1 MTIITPTGITGI
13 TSITSTGNTLQFQNP
28 SGADV
33 SVSGL
38 NVTSGTNINVTGI
51 VTASGGFS
59 GNVTGNVNSSGVSTL
74 TTLRATS
81 VVGVNT
87 LGVTTAYVAQ
97 LAGVGAGT
105 SIQVASGSKLVG
117 LSAGSIIYPG
127 AILQVVHTTLTTSF
141 SGTSTQTGTGF
152 YIDVTGLSA
161 SITPTSTTSKILILT
176 NMYIGKTTTAQSYQQ
191 HFRIKRNGTRIIL
204 GAGEGGRP
212 TSTGRINMYSTD
224 TTSGQ
229 YQMVSFSGVHYDSPA
244 STSSLTYQIELG
256 GYTGAPVVYVNRSE
270 FWQNQANDYDSTPVS
285 TLTLMEVAV

>member
-13 TSITSTGNTLQFQNP
+13 TSITSTGNTLQFQNA

-38 NVTSGTNINVTGI
+38 NVTSGTNINVSGI
-51 VTASGGFS
+51 ITASGGFS
-59 GNVTGNVNSSGVSTL
+59 GNINSTGVSTV

-87 LGVTTAYVAQ
+87 LGVTTAYIAQ

-105 SIQVASGSKLVG
+105 SIQIPSGSKLVG
-117 LSAGSIIYPG
+117 LSAGSVIYPG
-127 AILQVVHTTLTTSF
+127 AILQVVHTQLTTAF

-161 SITPTSTTSKILILT
+161 TITPTSTTSKILILT
-176 NMYIGKTTTAQSYQQ
+176 NMYIGKTTSGTGGYQQ
-191 HFRIKRNGTRIIL
+191 HFRIKRNGTAVIL

-212 TSTGRINMYSTD
+212 TSTGRINMYDAGATW
-224 TTSGQ
+224 GQ
-229 YQMVSFSGVHYDSPA
+229 YQMTMFSGVHYDSPS
-244 STSSLTYQIELG
+244 STSALTYQIALG
-256 GYTGAPVVYVNRSE
+256 GYTASPIVYVNRSE
-270 FWQNQANDYDSTPVS
+270 TWQVLSNDYDSTPVS